1 MVLRCWYWVVPML
14 PSVASMS
21 ETVRQ
26 MIWYTVALVISTLV
40 LIPVAELGWIYGL
53 SAAVL
58 GAIFLGGTIA
68 LGKHPTAAASMRLF
82 GFSITYVTL
91 LFGAMSLDV
100 FVEYGW

>member
-1 MVLRCWYWVVPML
+1 M
-14 PSVASMS
+14 
-21 ETVRQ
+21 
-26 MIWYTVALVISTLV
+26 ALVISTLV
-40 LIPVAELGWIYGL
+40 LIPVAELGWIYGV
-53 SAAVL
+53 AAVVL

-68 LGKHPTAAASMRLF
+68 LGRHPTPQASMRLF